1 MEIKFLTLMLSLTLA
16 FADSPDVGLTQ
27 ICIWLPI
34 GLTLI
39 VFYAV
44 YLMMTMTS
52 ERDPLLHAKFLSTE
66 ADRR

>member
-1 MEIKFLTLMLSLTLA
+1 MEFKVLVLVLALGLA

-39 VFYAV
+39 VLYAV
-44 YLMMTMTS
+44 YLMVNMTA